1 MKIIVGELDI
11 AYLLG
16 ILAIKASLKNQRSSC
31 VEISVRTK
39 CDVEVIV
46 KLIPTPLFCRQQPN
60 NSNKSKPSSSFIQC
74 CLSKVIKSSIS
85 VAGRPPGNII

>member
-1 MKIIVGELDI
+1 MKIVVGELDI

-16 ILAIKASLKNQRSSC
+16 ILAIKASLKRRSC

-46 KLIPTPLFCRQQPN
+46 KLIPTPPFCRQQPN

-74 CLSKVIKSSIS
+74 CLSKVIKSPIS
-85 VAGRPPGNII
+85 VAWRPPGNII